1 MCTVTYIPLAGHD
14 FILTSNRDETPLRQT
29 IPPKTYDEDGLKI
42 TYPKDKLAGGTW
54 VGVSSHQ
61 RVICLLN
68 GAFEKHE
75 REKRY
80 RLSRGV
86 VVKNLLTCE
95 DVVTEIESFDF
106 AGIEPFTLISVDWKK
121 DRVAHEFVWDGNTKH
136 VRELDGDAHIWSS
149 SPLYNSDMK
158 KERHSWFEDFVETHQ
173 PLTQELLIG
182 FHQSKQKEDRKNS
195 IRMKRLFVE
204 TVSTTSIKKK
214 GSEID
219 LRYFDYL
226 NEAKTKQMKLE
237 IQQ

>member
-1 MCTVTYIPLAGHD
+1 MCTVTYIPLAEDD
-14 FILTSNRDETPLRQT
+14 FILTSNRDETPLRKT
-29 IPPKTYDEDGLKI
+29 IPPETYNENGLQI

-54 VGVSSHQ
+54 IGVSSLH

-95 DVVTEIESFDF
+95 DVVTEIESFDYN
-106 AGIEPFTLISVDWKK
+106 GIEPFTLISVDWKNE
-121 DRVAHEFVWDGNTKH
+121 RIAHEFVWDGKTKH
-136 VRELDGDAHIWSS
+136 VQVLEGDNHIWSS
-149 SPLYNSDMK
+149 SPLYDSNMK
-158 KERHSWFEDFVETHQ
+158 KERHSWFEDFAETHQ
-173 PLTQELLIG
+173 PYTQESLIE
-182 FHQSKQKEDRKNS
+182 FHQSERKEDPKNS

-204 TVSTTSIKKK
+204 TVSTTSIRKK
-214 GSEID
+214 GKEID

-237 IQQ
+237 IPQ